1 MMNDRA
7 QLMRLKRIQNL
18 YLKVRRML
26 AGKKIGDHRSR
37 RVGFGLEFD
46 QLRDY
51 RVGDNVRCIDWKS
64 SARSNKLIVRSYY
77 ESHNR
82 TIVLL
87 VDISTSTSLSSTS
100 SRKTDLI
107 RDLAIIMSCAA
118 EVEQDHVG
126 LMLFHKGVETVIP
139 ARMGRKHT
147 AILAETLL
155 AATLVS
161 GGTCLAQVSAEC
173 LQRFDKNVLVILIS
187 DCISSGYE
195 TALAQLARKNDVVV
209 LRVTDHAEVDLPQ
222 ALRVVLQDPETDQLV
237 DGTSGAQ
244 MRAVRDF
251 LAAFRKEQ
259 DQLFKQWGI
268 DCFDITVGVPYEQTL
283 VRFFNE
289 RH

>member
-1 MMNDRA
+1 MLNDRA
-7 QLMRLKRIQNL
+7 HVMRLKRIQNL
-18 YLKVRRML
+18 YLKARRML
-26 AGKKIGDHRSR
+26 AGKKIGDYRSR

-51 RVGDNVRCIDWKS
+51 RVGDNVRFIDWKS

-87 VDISTSTSLSSTS
+87 VDISISTSLGSTVS
-100 SRKTDLI
+100 QKSDII
-107 RDLAIIMSCAA
+107 RDLAIVVSCAA
-118 EVEQDHVG
+118 EVEQDHIG
-126 LMLFHKGVETVIP
+126 LMLFHKEVEKVIP

-155 AATLVS
+155 TAPLIE
-161 GGTCLAQVSAEC
+161 GGTSLAQVSSEC

-187 DCISSGYE
+187 DCISGAYE

-209 LRVTDHAEVDLPQ
+209 LRVTDHAEVDIPQ
-222 ALRVVLQDPETDQLV
+222 ELRVVLEDPETHQIV
-237 DGTSGAQ
+237 DGTSQAQ
-244 MRAVRDF
+244 MRSVRSY
-251 LAAFRKEQ
+251 LAAFREEQ
-259 DQLFKQWGI
+259 DQLFKRLGI

-289 RH
+289 RR

>member
-1 MMNDRA
+1 MLSDRT
-7 QLMRLKRIQNL
+7 QVMRLKRIQNL
-18 YLKVRRML
+18 YLKARRLL

-51 RVGDNVRCIDWKS
+51 RVGDNVRFIDWKS

-87 VDISTSTSLSSTS
+87 VDISTSTALSSTP
-100 SRKTDLI
+100 SRKADVI

-118 EVEQDHVG
+118 EVEQDHIG
-126 LMLFHKGVETVIP
+126 LMLFHQEVATVVP

-147 AILAETLL
+147 AVLAETLL
-155 AATLVS
+155 AAPLVA
-161 GGTCLAQVSAEC
+161 GGTSLAQVSAEC

-187 DCISSGYE
+187 DCMSSGYE

-209 LRVTDHAEVDLPQ
+209 LRVTDHAEVALPQ
-222 ALRVVLQDPETDQLV
+222 ELRVVLQDPETEQIV
-237 DGTSGAQ
+237 DGTSGTQ
-244 MRAVRDF
+244 MQAVRDF
-251 LAAFRKEQ
+251 LVAFRKEQ
-259 DQLFKQWGI
+259 DQLFKQLGI
-268 DCFDITVGVPYEQTL
+268 DCFDITVDVPYEQTL